1 MFKKFKI
8 ILSKKQLGSFYF
20 FVFLSL
26 VSMILETL
34 GVGLIIPF
42 MQTLMGDEVNQY
54 LVKFFYFFYIRLN
67 KNSFFLIVVFK
78 SPINIL
84 ILFCWML
91 IIWKILFTNGP
102 DTNLYFKISCN
113 SKKF

>member
-54 LVKFFYFFYIRLN
+54 LVKFINFFGIYPTSKTNL
-67 KNSFFLIVVFK
+67 VF
-78 SPINIL
+78 IL
-84 ILFCWML
+84 IF
-91 IIWKILFTNGP
+91 ILTFVYTFKAVFFNICFICTN
-102 DTNLYFKISCN
+102 
-113 SKKF
+113 